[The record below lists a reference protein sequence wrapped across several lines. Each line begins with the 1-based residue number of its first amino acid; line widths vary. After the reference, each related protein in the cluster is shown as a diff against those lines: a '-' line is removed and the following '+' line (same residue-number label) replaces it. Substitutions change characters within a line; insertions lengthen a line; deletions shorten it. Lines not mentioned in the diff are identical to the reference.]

1 MTATA
6 ESQPWTPPRW
16 TPDVEDVFARALDYV
31 AAVRTEIADSIELD
45 RAIVKEARGLLHAAW
60 ILLEGANAIRNT
72 EPVGE
77 RQRLAKAL
85 LLQDDAF
92 FSDEAPQEQDD
103 PAYHDG
109 GE

>member
-1 MTATA
+1 MIATF
-6 ESQPWTPPRW
+6 ESQPWPPPRW
-16 TPDVEDVFARALDYV
+16 TPDVEDVFVRGLNYVSIVRGRIARA
-31 AAVRTEIADSIELD
+31 AAGGQPIAKDAE
-45 RAIVKEARGLLHAAW
+45 ELLHAAW

-85 LLQDDAF
+85 LLEDDAF
-92 FSDEAPQEQDD
+92 FSDEAPEEQDD

>member
-16 TPDVEDVFARALDYV
+16 TPDVEDVFVRGLGYV
-31 AAVRTEIADSIELD
+31 AFVRGRIAASLEDGQPIAKDAEG
-45 RAIVKEARGLLHAAW
+45 ILHAAW

-85 LLQDDAF
+85 LLEDDAF
-92 FSDEAPQEQDD
+92 FGDEAPKEQDD

>member
-1 MTATA
+1 MTAPA
-6 ESQPWTPPRW
+6 AIPRW
-16 TPDVEDVFARALDYV
+16 TPDVEDVFVRALDYV

-45 RAIVKEARGLLHAAW
+45 RPIVKEARGLLEAAW

-72 EPVGE
+72 EPAGE

-85 LLQDDAF
+85 LLEDDAF
-92 FSDEAPQEQDD
+92 FSDEAPEEQDD
-103 PAYHDG
+103 PAYYDG

>member
-1 MTATA
+1 MTATT

-16 TPDVEDVFARALDYV
+16 TPDVEDVFVRGLRYV
-31 AAVRTEIADSIELD
+31 AIVRGQIAASEV
-45 RAIVKEARGLLHAAW
+45 AGQPIVKEAAHLLKAAW

-85 LLQDDAF
+85 LLEDDVF